1 MTAPQDLDRELTAF
15 LTDGPTELPDASF
28 DAVRDRMETTRQR
41 VVLGPWRVPDMSKF
55 VPYALGAA
63 AVVVALVA
71 GLQFLRPTEPSG
83 PAAVPSVQPSAIPSP
98 TPTQTPTQT
107 PTPSTTPS
115 ASHAASP
122 PPLTQTFTSPL
133 HGFSVSYP
141 EGWLA
146 RAATEPWTG
155 GPSSHSVDL
164 AQDDPQ
170 PDADHLYDPI
180 LTDHLFLTMTS
191 QPIGDAT
198 PDEWMAAQMA
208 GECTATEPIAVGE
221 SSGLIG
227 SEGCDLAVVT
237 TDGRGYW
244 ITLRRSGDDPSAV
257 ASYDRAWFEEVLA
270 TVQLHPKDAVDVAPS
285 ATP

>member
-1 MTAPQDLDRELTAF
+1 MTAPHDLDRELAAF
-15 LTDGPTELPDASF
+15 LRDGPTELPDPSF

-55 VPYALGAA
+55 VPYVLGAT
-63 AVVVALVA
+63 AVVVALVV
-71 GLQFLRPTEPSG
+71 GIQFLRPADPSE
-83 PAAVPSVQPSAIPSP
+83 PAAADPSVQPSAIPSP
-98 TPTQTPTQT
+98 TPSTAPT
-107 PTPSTTPS
+107 
-115 ASHAASP
+115 ASPAASP

-133 HGFSVSYP
+133 HGISVSYP

-146 RAATEPWTG
+146 RVATEPWTG
-155 GPSSHSVDL
+155 GPSTHSVDL
-164 AQDDPQ
+164 ALDDPQ

-198 PDEWMAAQMA
+198 PDAWMAAQMA

-221 SSGLIG
+221 ASGLIG

-244 ITLRRSGDDPSAV
+244 IILRRSGDDPSAV
-257 ASYDRAWFEEVLA
+257 ASYDRAWFEQVLA
-270 TVQLHPKDAVDVAPS
+270 TVQLHPEDAVDVAPS

>member
-1 MTAPQDLDRELTAF
+1 MTAPHDLDRQLHAF
-15 LTDGPTELPDASF
+15 LADGPTELPDPSF

-41 VVLGPWRVPDMSKF
+41 VVLGPWRFPDMSKF
-55 VPYALGAA
+55 VPIGLGVA
-63 AVVVALVA
+63 AVVVVLA
-71 GLQFLRPTEPSG
+71 GIQLLAS
-83 PAAVPSVQPSAIPSP
+83 PAPGGVGAVPSVQPSPTPSP
-98 TPTQTPTQT
+98 TPV
-107 PTPSTTPS
+107 PSPS
-115 ASHAASP
+115 ASPASSP

-133 HGFSVSYP
+133 HGISVSYP

-146 RAATEPWTG
+146 RAATEPWTD

-164 AQDDPQ
+164 AIDDPQ

-191 QPIGDAT
+191 QPIGDST

-221 SSGLIG
+221 ASGLIG

-244 ITLRRSGDDPSAV
+244 MILRRSGDDPSAV

-270 TVQLHPKDAVDVAPS
+270 TVKLQPEDAVDVAPS

>member
-1 MTAPQDLDRELTAF
+1 MTAPHDLDRELAAF
-15 LTDGPTELPDASF
+15 LTDGPTELPDPSF

-55 VPYALGAA
+55 VPYALGTA
-63 AVVVALVA
+63 AVVVALAV
-71 GLQFLRPTEPSG
+71 GIQLLRPAEPTG
-83 PAAVPSVQPSAIPSP
+83 PAAADPSVQPSAIPSP
-98 TPTQTPTQT
+98 TPSTAPT
-107 PTPSTTPS
+107 
-115 ASHAASP
+115 ASPAASP
-122 PPLTQTFTSPL
+122 PPLTQTYTSPL
-133 HGFSVSYP
+133 HGISVSYP

-146 RAATEPWTG
+146 RAATEPWTD

-164 AQDDPQ
+164 ALDDPQ

-221 SSGLIG
+221 ASGLIG
-227 SEGCDLAVVT
+227 TEGCDLAVVT

-244 ITLRRSGDDPSAV
+244 IILRRSGDDPSAV
-257 ASYDRAWFEEVLA
+257 ASYNRAWFENVLA
-270 TVQLHPKDAVDVAPS
+270 TVRLHPENAVDAAKS